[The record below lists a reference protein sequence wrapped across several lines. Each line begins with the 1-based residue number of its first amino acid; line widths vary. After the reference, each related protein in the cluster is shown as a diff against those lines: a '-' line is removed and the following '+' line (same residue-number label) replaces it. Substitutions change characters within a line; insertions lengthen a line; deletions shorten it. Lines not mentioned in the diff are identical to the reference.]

1 VPALPRGLG
10 RRGPHR
16 RHEAAPGA
24 RGRRA
29 EAGQGRERLPLRRQV
44 RPLRGASYY
53 RRPLPLRHVRG
64 LGPVRDVLRPR
75 PARAPRLRPEAPR
88 RRRVAARA
96 ARAAAAAAAERPAA
110 GVAARRGPGRRG
122 PPAGGAH
129 GAAVPRPR
137 ARRLRAPP
145 RARYENGYV
154 IENPINPVT
163 EKPYTHDEKL
173 ALIVSINSD
182 GPCVFHK
189 AKSKQKRLQVFG
201 KTKFVITHRVMA
213 LFRRA
218 FYTKNKHLNPDA
230 GTPDEQDPRVTWSL
244 DASHLCGNGDGDCIC
259 IRLAHVVLESRHEN
273 NARID
278 CHSFGKT
285 HCLTPIDPGWFALA
299 GHRCAHNPPCV

>member
-1 VPALPRGLG
+1 MDAYVTKKPKPPKLPYPRKPK
-10 RRGPHR
+10 REVDFTYKETEKTSCDPHILQS
-16 RHEAAPGA
+16 EILTDSTGTKLQKWLVNDNNKGKGDNFFDAAM
-24 RGRRA
+24 
-29 EAGQGRERLPLRRQV
+29 
-44 RPLRGASYY
+44 
-53 RRPLPLRHVRG
+53 
-64 LGPVRDVLRPR
+64 
-75 PARAPRLRPEAPR
+75 
-88 RRRVAARA
+88 
-96 ARAAAAAAAERPAA
+96 
-110 GVAARRGPGRRG
+110 
-122 PPAGGAH
+122 
-129 GAAVPRPR
+129 
-137 ARRLRAPP
+137 
-145 RARYENGYV
+145 YENGYV

-189 AKSKQKRLQVFG
+189 AKSKYKRLQVFG

-244 DASHLCGNGDGDCIC
+244 DASHLCGNGDDECVC

-285 HCLTPIDPGWFALA
+285 HCLTPIIIL
-299 GHRCAHNPPCV
+299 